1 MILTQPPPAFLLDV
15 TLFTV
20 FFFWKLSLR
29 NKTLNASLWNHS
41 ELVTTVTSHICPMV
55 LSLYKVLYEGFN
67 AMQTKTI
74 ERIKIITKPITF
86 DIGLVVVLVTL
97 RK

>member
-1 MILTQPPPAFLLDV
+1 
-15 TLFTV
+15 
-20 FFFWKLSLR
+20 
-29 NKTLNASLWNHS
+29 
-41 ELVTTVTSHICPMV
+41 
-55 LSLYKVLYEGFN
+55 
-67 AMQTKTI
+67 MQTKTI